1 MRKVYLIPISK
12 KSGCQQ
18 LHLPMLP
25 EEVLTKPPIHSI
37 EDLGSSRDTKVW
49 FSSLQHMPNSLAMA
63 LLGLGDAANVAQLT
77 GLDAVSL
84 IRMIVKAAS
93 TARSHKKNCQKFAQQ
108 LKLIG
113 NLLEQIRITELKKHP
128 STREPLELLEDALR
142 RSYILVHSCHN
153 CNYLYLLAMG
163 WKIIKQFRTAHS
175 EITEYLNLI
184 PLITLVDI
192 QRNRNLLFC
201 VRIQPLDL
209 HLGSHA
215 GFLLATTNRLAIGHA
230 FLRKFKFKEL
240 RSATMNFSNVNFLGS
255 GGYVMVYK
263 GLIDHSSLKG
273 ESCGSYFLK
282 KRASK
287 ASKMTVAI
295 QRRVYTFKHGSQQFE
310 AKLNYR
316 GCLLHPNVVKLLG
329 YCKEEN
335 IIVCEFIPKGS
346 LKDHLFQS
354 IFVEIL
360 DPLYLRVKIA
370 VGIARGLAYL
380 HTAHVIHR
388 DIKAANI
395 LLDSEF
401 NPKLADFGLAMYGP
415 TERQS
420 FLSQDVCDT
429 YGYLA
434 PEYLADGKVNEKIDV
449 YGFGILLLEL
459 LSGKQA
465 YEILTIKKSSKDE
478 CETSQHFSTE
488 ECGTSKEV
496 IEDLSTTEQQW
507 SESVLQ
513 TTLPNYEEVADSC
526 LLDYKTLTRLM
537 EPDLHGQYPLK
548 AAVLAVQLAKS
559 CVTWDPTSRPAMQ
572 KVIET
577 LEQIQTIDKPPVNL
591 GSEKISD
598 PCSSFYEVDFS
609 VSSTVVY
616 EPATFDADT
625 ELSFSALK

>member
-1 MRKVYLIPISK
+1 
-12 KSGCQQ
+12 
-18 LHLPMLP
+18 
-25 EEVLTKPPIHSI
+25 
-37 EDLGSSRDTKVW
+37 
-49 FSSLQHMPNSLAMA
+49 MA

-192 QRNRNLLFC
+192 QRNREQTKNIKLEQCVNKSDELDKKVQDTLFN
-201 VRIQPLDL
+201 
-209 HLGSHA
+209 S

-346 LKDHLFQS
+346 LKDHLFQRTR
-354 IFVEIL
+354 FQ
-360 DPLYLRVKIA
+360 PLPWKLRVKIA

>member
-1 MRKVYLIPISK
+1 MR
-12 KSGCQQ
+12 SGVRI
-18 LHLPMLP
+18 LA
-25 EEVLTKPPIHSI
+25 KPRTGWRRRWGRAYSPFV
-37 EDLGSSRDTKVW
+37 T
-49 FSSLQHMPNSLAMA
+49 LAMA

-192 QRNRNLLFC
+192 QRNREQTKNIKLEQCVNKSDELDKKVQDTLFN
-201 VRIQPLDL
+201 
-209 HLGSHA
+209 S

-346 LKDHLFQS
+346 LKDHLFQRTR
-354 IFVEIL
+354 FQ
-360 DPLYLRVKIA
+360 PLPWKLRVKIA

>member
-1 MRKVYLIPISK
+1 
-12 KSGCQQ
+12 
-18 LHLPMLP
+18 
-25 EEVLTKPPIHSI
+25 
-37 EDLGSSRDTKVW
+37 
-49 FSSLQHMPNSLAMA
+49 MA
-63 LLGLGDAANVAQLT
+63 LSGLGDAANVAQLT

-192 QRNRNLLFC
+192 QRNREQTKNIKLEQCVNKSDELDKKVQDALFN
-201 VRIQPLDL
+201 
-209 HLGSHA
+209 S
-215 GFLLATTNRLAIGHA
+215 GFLLATTNKLAIGHA

-240 RSATMNFSNVNFLGS
+240 RSATMNFSNINFLGC

-287 ASKMTVAI
+287 ASKMTVAV

-346 LKDHLFQS
+346 LKDHLFQRTR
-354 IFVEIL
+354 FQ
-360 DPLYLRVKIA
+360 PLPWKLRVKIA

-465 YEILTIKKSSKDE
+465 YEILTIKKSFKDE

-496 IEDLSTTEQQW
+496 IEDLSTTKQQW

-598 PCSSFYEVDFS
+598 PCSSFYGVDFS
-609 VSSTVVY
+609 VSTTVVY

>member
-1 MRKVYLIPISK
+1 
-12 KSGCQQ
+12 
-18 LHLPMLP
+18 
-25 EEVLTKPPIHSI
+25 
-37 EDLGSSRDTKVW
+37 
-49 FSSLQHMPNSLAMA
+49 MA
-63 LLGLGDAANVAQLT
+63 LSGLGDAANVAQLT

-192 QRNRNLLFC
+192 QRNREQTKNIKLEQCVNKSDELDKKVQDALFN
-201 VRIQPLDL
+201 
-209 HLGSHA
+209 S
-215 GFLLATTNRLAIGHA
+215 GFLLATTNKLAIGHA

-240 RSATMNFSNVNFLGS
+240 RSATMNFSNINFLGC

-282 KRASK
+282 KRAR
-287 ASKMTVAI
+287 T
-295 QRRVYTFKHGSQQFE
+295 R
-310 AKLNYR
+310 
-316 GCLLHPNVVKLLG
+316 
-329 YCKEEN
+329 
-335 IIVCEFIPKGS
+335 
-346 LKDHLFQS
+346 FQ
-354 IFVEIL
+354 
-360 DPLYLRVKIA
+360 PLPWKLRVKIA

-465 YEILTIKKSSKDE
+465 YEILTIKKSFKDE

-496 IEDLSTTEQQW
+496 IEDLSTTKQQW

-598 PCSSFYEVDFS
+598 PCSSFYGVDFS
-609 VSSTVVY
+609 VSTTVVY

>member
-1 MRKVYLIPISK
+1 
-12 KSGCQQ
+12 
-18 LHLPMLP
+18 
-25 EEVLTKPPIHSI
+25 
-37 EDLGSSRDTKVW
+37 
-49 FSSLQHMPNSLAMA
+49 MA
-63 LLGLGDAANVAQLT
+63 LSGLGDAANVAQLT

-192 QRNRNLLFC
+192 QRNREQTKNIKLEQCVNKSDELDKKVQDALFN
-201 VRIQPLDL
+201 
-209 HLGSHA
+209 S
-215 GFLLATTNRLAIGHA
+215 GFLLATTNKLAIGHA

-240 RSATMNFSNVNFLGS
+240 RSATMNFSNINFLGC

-287 ASKMTVAI
+287 ASKMTVAV

-346 LKDHLFQS
+346 LKDHLFQRTR
-354 IFVEIL
+354 FQ
-360 DPLYLRVKIA
+360 PLPWKLRVKIA

-420 FLSQDVCDT
+420 FLSQD
-429 YGYLA
+429 
-434 PEYLADGKVNEKIDV
+434 
-449 YGFGILLLEL
+449 
-459 LSGKQA
+459 
-465 YEILTIKKSSKDE
+465 
-478 CETSQHFSTE
+478 
-488 ECGTSKEV
+488 
-496 IEDLSTTEQQW
+496 
-507 SESVLQ
+507 
-513 TTLPNYEEVADSC
+513 
-526 LLDYKTLTRLM
+526 
-537 EPDLHGQYPLK
+537 
-548 AAVLAVQLAKS
+548 AK
-559 CVTWDPTSRPAMQ
+559 
-572 KVIET
+572 
-577 LEQIQTIDKPPVNL
+577 
-591 GSEKISD
+591 
-598 PCSSFYEVDFS
+598 
-609 VSSTVVY
+609 
-616 EPATFDADT
+616 
-625 ELSFSALK
+625 